1 MLKFDKLFNEVMPSN
16 DITIYTL
23 YNTLKVARSQIYRLK
38 EGKVQVATVNMI
50 LQLLYERTGKVY
62 QPSDICEFIPE
73 QSENKEEE

>member
-62 QPSDICEFIPE
+62 QPSDICEVIPE

>member
-16 DITIYTL
+16 GITIYTL
-23 YNTLKVARSQIYRLK
+23 YNSLKVARSQIYRLK

-73 QSENKEEE
+73 HPENKEEE